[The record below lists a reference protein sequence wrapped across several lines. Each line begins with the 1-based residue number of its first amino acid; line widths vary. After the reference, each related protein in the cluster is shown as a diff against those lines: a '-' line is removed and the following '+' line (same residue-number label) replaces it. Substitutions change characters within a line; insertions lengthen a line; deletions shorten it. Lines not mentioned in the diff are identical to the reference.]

1 MDFVSKVLKSCIM
14 RQKLIIINKEDKNFI
29 VNERFVIVNSVKH
42 SHVKRKDT
50 INKKIIKE

>member
-1 MDFVSKVLKSCIM
+1 LDFVSKVLKSCIM